1 MYPTSQLKNNIDDIF
16 TIVKKNDD
24 TILKIK
30 KDILLSFLT
39 YLKENN
45 LIFLQENY
53 VSIFDRQ
60 KKFSLYLFEHIYGD
74 SRERGTAII
83 DLQNLYKNYNFDISE
98 AKELPDYIPLFLEFI
113 SLIEESTAYDMLGE
127 IINLISII
135 KNRLE
140 IINSK
145 YSILFSIL
153 ESLSIIKP
161 DYILVEKI
169 INKDKE
175 IDNKSNIDKEWE
187 EEKIF

>member
-60 KKFSLYLFEHIYGD
+60 KKFSLYLFEHIHGD

>member
-1 MYPTSQLKNNIDDIF
+1 MYQ
-16 TIVKKNDD
+16 
-24 TILKIK
+24 
-30 KDILLSFLT
+30 FLT
-39 YLKENN
+39 DK
-45 LIFLQENY
+45 
-53 VSIFDRQ
+53 
-60 KKFSLYLFEHIYGD
+60 KKFSLYLFEHIHGD